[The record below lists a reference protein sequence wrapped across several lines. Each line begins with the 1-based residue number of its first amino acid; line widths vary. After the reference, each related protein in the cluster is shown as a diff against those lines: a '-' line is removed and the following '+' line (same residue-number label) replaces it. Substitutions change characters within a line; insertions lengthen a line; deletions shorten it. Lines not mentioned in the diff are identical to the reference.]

1 MRAAVTVGVGEMRVR
16 DVAEPGEPGAGEVVV
31 RPEAVGLCGSDYHLF
46 AGELSEAAGGSNFPR
61 VQGHEVAATI
71 EAVGPDCRPELEVG
85 RRVALWPLTACGEC
99 YPCRV
104 GRPNVCDRFRLIGI
118 HDDGGLQERLRI
130 AQAQV
135 FPIDTPPV
143 VAALAE
149 PVSIAVRAV
158 RRGRIDDGERV
169 VVLGA
174 GPIGHAVTLAARDR
188 GAEVLAVDLVEA
200 RLALSA
206 DLGAEALVW
215 SDADSVV
222 ATAREWSGGE
232 GAAVVVD
239 ATGVP
244 AAVRAGFEI
253 VASAGRFVQVG
264 MGGEEV
270 SLRLGV
276 LTEKELDVLGVSVCN
291 AGEFA
296 AAVDLVER
304 HAGVLEQLVTHEY
317 PLARAPEAIA
327 FAMAHPS
334 EVMKVVIRGE

>member
-46 AGELSEAAGGSNFPR
+46 AGEPAGGSNFPR

-71 EAVGPDCRPELEVG
+71 EAVGPDCRPDLEVG

-104 GRPNVCDRFRLIGI
+104 GRGNACDRFRLIGI

-135 FPIDTPPV
+135 FPIDTPAV

-158 RRGRIDDGERV
+158 RRGRVASGERV

-174 GPIGHAVTLAARDR
+174 GPIGHAVALAASDR
-188 GAEVLAVDLVEA
+188 GAGVLAVDLVEE
-200 RLALSA
+200 RLALSPA
-206 DLGAEALVW
+206 LGAEALVW
-215 SDADSVV
+215 TDADAVV
-222 ATAREWSGGE
+222 AAAREWSGGE

-239 ATGVP
+239 ATGAP
-244 AAVRAGFEI
+244 DAVRAGFEI
-253 VASAGRFVQVG
+253 AASAGRFVQVG
-264 MGGEEV
+264 MSGDEV

-304 HAGVLEQLVTHEY
+304 HAEVLRQLVTHEY
-317 PLARAPEAIA
+317 PLERAPEAIA

-334 EVMKVVIRGE
+334 EVMKVVIRGG

>member
-1 MRAAVTVGVGEMRVR
+1 MRAAVTEGVGYMRLR
-16 DVAEPGEPGAGEVVV
+16 DVVEPGEPRAGEVVV
-31 RPEAVGLCGSDYHLF
+31 RPQAVGLCGSDYHLF
-46 AGELSEAAGGSNFPR
+46 AGELSEAAGGSSFPR

-85 RRVALWPLTACGEC
+85 ARVALWPLTACGEC
-99 YPCRV
+99 YPCRA
-104 GRPNVCDRFRLIGI
+104 GRPNACDHFRLIGI

-130 AQAQV
+130 AQSQV
-135 FPIDTPPV
+135 FRIETPPV

-158 RRGRIDDGERV
+158 RRGRIGHGERV

-174 GPIGHAVTLAARDR
+174 GPIGHAVALAARDR
-188 GAEVLAVDLVEA
+188 GAEVLAIDRVGE
-200 RLALSA
+200 RLRLSA
-206 DLGAEALVW
+206 ALGADALVW
-215 SDADSVV
+215 RDAETIV
-222 ATAREWSGGE
+222 AAAREWSGGE

-264 MGGEEV
+264 MSGESL

-276 LTEKELDVLGVSVCN
+276 LTEKELDVLGVSVCV
-291 AGEFA
+291 ADESA
-296 AAVDLVER
+296 APVDLAEP
-304 HAGVLEQLVTHEY
+304 HGGVRRELVTHES
-317 PLARAPEAIA
+317 PLERAPEAIA
-327 FAMAHPS
+327 FAM
-334 EVMKVVIRGE
+334 